1 MCSSIGADTNLRNT
15 WCSEAPNQPPSLPS
29 LTYDAANAN
38 EVCAGT
44 PCNQNEPT
52 DVALCCLDPSKAKCR
67 TIWDAANGVTTP
79 DATFC
84 DNNNK
89 AYDPAKANA
98 YCAAV
103 GDGAACSKDPD
114 ANTCCGTK
122 ATCLSIKTQAN
133 WCGSGKVY
141 KGADSTACASTT
153 CTATDVSTCCV
164 AQCSTIATTANFCSA
179 DGSKVY
185 DSSKASNACAASAC
199 SSGTPADVTACCKS
213 ESGSD
218 SGGSG
223 GGGDAGPMNLLA
235 RAPAAPSA
243 RRVIATGG
251 SDHP

>member
-1 MCSSIGADTNLRNT
+1 MCSSIGADTTARNK
-15 WCSEAPNQPPSLPS
+15 WCHDANSGF
-29 LTYDAANAN
+29 TYDTTNAN
-38 EVCAGT
+38 EVCADT
-44 PCNQNEPT
+44 PCADTEPT

-67 TIWDAANGVTTP
+67 TIWDAAKSATTP

-89 AYDPAKANA
+89 AYDPAKAND

-103 GDGAACSKDPD
+103 GVDAACSKDPD

-122 ATCLSIKTQAN
+122 ATCVSIKTQAN
-133 WCGSGKVY
+133 WCGTGKVY
-141 KGADSTACASTT
+141 KGSADSTACASTT

-164 AQCSTIATTANFCSA
+164 AQCSTIATTGGFC
-179 DGSKVY
+179 GSQVY

-199 SSGTPADVTACCKS
+199 SSGLPADVTACCKTP
-213 ESGSD
+213 ESDSD

-223 GGGDAGPMNLLA
+223 EGGAAGPGSLLA

-243 RRVIATGG
+243 RRVTVTGG
-251 SDHP
+251 SDHS